1 MAERATCGWCCK
13 EDIAVRKDGTL
24 WRHWDAQRNE
34 TCEQRVWEDAP
45 AQATEAAWPSSVPE
59 GDCTHPQGL
68 TWVDDGN
75 GHPGSLCPGCG
86 ATWRTVASF
95 TEPEPVERKV
105 YASFHT
111 ECDECDGAI
120 FEGDEIVK
128 RAGSWVCA
136 RHADEEPESAR
147 MPAVDLHES
156 PAYMGQ
162 DAADPFTV
170 PAAAPEPERKK
181 TDRNGYR
188 VKDPRTG
195 DFRRWKKGT
204 IRSFT
209 RATTFIK
216 VASDRTQL
224 QAWNERNVLIG
235 AARHPD
241 VAARALTWNA
251 DTPEGKRELDQ
262 LVDELSEKAGSKDA
276 ANKGTDIHASI
287 EKWIAGAPLLF
298 LPEDHRPYVRAFSA
312 QLEAHKLRIVTNMV
326 ERTVFYPLPDDAGVV
341 GTFDYIVQHVPTGR
355 YYIGDLKTGAKMDYA
370 WQEYEAQVAIYR
382 DGYDSF
388 GTYFWG
394 DTEEQDRWETPE
406 LQLDELEALV
416 FHVPAKHEG
425 QEPYC
430 NVLRANLC
438 EGRDHLLMCYKVR
451 TQIAKR
457 PKPTRWETPQF
468 HAEPEPPASERWR
481 KGTDGLWSRA
491 DEPEPKC
498 TWACDQDALDYAEC
512 PKHGDS
518 RARGLEPEDRDWE
531 EEFGQATSKLHL
543 AGLYESARSV
553 IDDEVRLRSLIEIGM
568 ARLAELEKEP
578 PF

>member
-13 EDIAVRKDGTL
+13 ADIAVRKDGTL

-34 TCEQRVWEDAP
+34 TCEQRIGEDASAGP
-45 AQATEAAWPSSVPE
+45 DPFEVPE
-59 GDCTHPQGL
+59 Q
-68 TWVDDGN
+68 
-75 GHPGSLCPGCG
+75 
-86 ATWRTVASF
+86 
-95 TEPEPVERKV
+95 TETPKV

-136 RHADEEPESAR
+136 HHSDEEPEQSE
-147 MPAVDLHES
+147 P
-156 PAYMGQ
+156 
-162 DAADPFTV
+162 DPFTV

-204 IRSFT
+204 VRSFT

-224 QAWNERNVLIG
+224 TAWNERNVLIG

-251 DTPEGKRELDQ
+251 DTTEGKQELDR

-287 EKWIAGAPLLF
+287 EKRIAGAPYTD
-298 LPEDHRPYVRAFSA
+298 LPPEHLPYVRAFEA
-312 QLEAHKLRIVTNMV
+312 QLKAHQLRIVTNMV
-326 ERTVFYPLPDDAGVV
+326 ERTVFYPLPNDAGVV

-355 YYIGDLKTGAKMDYA
+355 YYIGDLKTGARMDYA
-370 WQEYEAQVAIYR
+370 WQEYEAQTAIYR

-388 GTYFWG
+388 GTYAWG
-394 DTEEQDRWETPE
+394 KTEETGYWEAPE

-430 NVLRANLC
+430 NVLRADLDA
-438 EGRDHLLMCYKVR
+438 GREHIKMCDEVR
-451 TQIAKR
+451 TQIALR

-468 HAEPEPPASERWR
+468 HAEPAEPEHPAGERWS
-481 KGTDGLWSRA
+481 KGPDGLWSRA
-491 DEPEPKC
+491 DAP
-498 TWACDQDALDYAEC
+498 AV
-512 PKHGDS
+512 
-518 RARGLEPEDRDWE
+518 EPEDRDWE
-531 EEFGQATSKLHL
+531 AEFGQANSKLHM

-553 IDDEVRLRSLIEIGM
+553 IDDEERLRRLIEIGM
-568 ARLAELEKEP
+568 ARLAELKNDP